1 MLLLKKLW
9 RPNFNTPYAEAKLIL
24 LLHLINRTQIEFLV
38 FAKSINSHSTY
49 PRGPRWWIS
58 ADIISFS
65 QNFAIC

>member
-38 FAKSINSHSTY
+38 FAKSINSHSTC
-49 PRGPRWWIS
+49 PRGPR
-58 ADIISFS
+58 
-65 QNFAIC
+65 